1 MTNDYSDQPKK
12 EIEWDAVLN
21 EDGSQKTAKD
31 GMGIVASEPM
41 LVTPKLQGEF
51 GGWILIDTAS
61 GMDIEGGFW
70 ENPRRPTKAPLEVD
84 VPVLVTLSLG
94 GKKSTGKRY
103 QNINDVEPAPGS
115 QPQTPNQPTQVA
127 TQPSQSVSGTYTPAP
142 ATATPVGIDRDS
154 SIREQAFFNNLT
166 PAMLDLL
173 PPEQQAAFI
182 RAYFD
187 TGMLMMRPAVRKRA
201 LDTLEEGKS
210 ESQARPEP
218 ISEPTTKIN
227 EDEQITEFKW

>member
-12 EIEWDAVLN
+12 EIEWHAVKN
-21 EDGSQKTAKD
+21 PDGSQKTTND
-31 GMGIVASEPM
+31 GMGIVASEM

-51 GGWILIDTAS
+51 GGWILIDTES
-61 GMDIEGGFW
+61 GMDIEGGWW
-70 ENPRRPTKAPLEVD
+70 EHPRFPTKAPLEVD

-94 GKKSTGKRY
+94 KKKTNGSRY
-103 QNINDVEPAPGS
+103 QNIDEVNPA
-115 QPQTPNQPTQVA
+115 A
-127 TQPSQSVSGTYTPAP
+127 YQPSQGDTQRPQGLSGTNSPRP
-142 ATATPVGIDRDS
+142 VPVTPVGIDRDS

-187 TGMLMMRPAVRKRA
+187 TGMLMMRPSVRERA
-201 LDTLEEGKS
+201 LDMLEESKS
-210 ESQARPEP
+210 EQQAAPEP
-218 ISEPTTKIN
+218 IPEPTTKIN
-227 EDEQITEFKW
+227 EDEEITELPW

>member
-103 QNINDVEPAPGS
+103 QNIDAVEPAPAGVA
-115 QPQTPNQPTQVA
+115 QPATESVQEAVSRLYNQPAPT
-127 TQPSQSVSGTYTPAP
+127 SQQLLS
-142 ATATPVGIDRDS
+142 VGIDRDS